1 MPEVCPECGAPA
13 VRENDEAIRR
23 CIGIECPA
31 RNFRNLVH
39 FASKAG
45 MDIDGLGFK
54 VIEQLIDKK
63 LLNGIADIYYLK
75 KEDIAS
81 LKKNGDKFASN
92 LIDAINESKNNN
104 LDRLISA
111 LGIRHVR
118 NKSSQSFS

>member
-13 VRENDEAIRR
+13 IREKDEAIRR

-81 LKKNGDKFASN
+81 LKKSGDKFASN
-92 LIDAINESKNNN
+92 LINAINESKDNN

-118 NKSSQSFS
+118 NKSCKSFS